1 MSAQHTPG
9 PWAVSIV
16 DPHRVVLASG
26 GSKGLEVAQA
36 KEFVPQYREQS
47 LANARLI
54 AAAPD
59 LLKAAEQALKA
70 LEGVDELLHRHGF
83 MQGLNCPAIKP
94 LRAAIAKATGAA

>member
-9 PWAVSIV
+9 PWAISIA
-16 DPHRVVLASG
+16 DPHRVVLANGS
-26 GSKGLEVAQA
+26 SKGLEVAQA

-59 LLKAAEQALKA
+59 LLEALQTLLGWVEA
-70 LEGVDELLHRHGF
+70 WDVGFLFDDEW
-83 MQGLNCPAIKP
+83 PADEAKIK
-94 LRAAIAKATGAA
+94 AAIAKATGAA